1 MLAVLL
7 VSISLALAA
16 FGAGATPAPAGS
28 AGPPALSV
36 SGNRLVDANGN
47 TVRLLGVN
55 RVSPEYACTFGEI
68 GSGPEPGFPGY
79 NPLTPADAATI
90 AAWHPTAVRVPLN
103 EDCWLG
109 QNGMPTQGLGAG
121 TYREAIVRYVG
132 YLHAQGLYA
141 ILDLHWSNP
150 LNLPS
155 GEGLHPMPDQQ
166 APAFWKSVA
175 EAFAGDGA
183 VVFDAFNEP
192 YDPATHGDPSHPVS
206 WNCWRDGGCS
216 VPAAPDTQPPNPGQT
231 YTAAGMQQIVS
242 AIRSTGSRQPI
253 MLGGLEYANDL
264 SGWLAHEPTDPAG
277 ALVASFHNYTGQE
290 CDDEACW
297 SKTIAPV
304 AAAVPV
310 VTGEFGETDCPPSG
324 TDPSNFDNT
333 YMRWAD
339 THGVGYLGW
348 GWVIPD
354 PPRTC
359 ATPYLIS
366 DYIKGTPVDPNGVA
380 LHDHLAQLWAAS
392 QATPAGPGAVAPA
405 PASAGAGSSQESRR
419 LTVALAGFLRRAGKP
434 PSAAELLRAGGWKA
448 KFAAPGAGLFVA
460 RWERRGGKPIA
471 RARRQ
476 FKRASTATIWLRLT
490 QTGRRALA
498 RHPHLSAQLDVSFL
512 SSTGT
517 SEVSSAR
524 VSPAPRQVQLTSGS
538 EVLLRSFPNPGQRR
552 QGQLRSRCRE

>member
-1 MLAVLL
+1 MLGVLL

-16 FGAGATPAPAGS
+16 FGADAAPAPAEPGS
-28 AGPPALSV
+28 PPALSV

-68 GSGPEPGFPGY
+68 GSGPEAGFPGY
-79 NPLTPADAATI
+79 NPLTPADAAAI

-109 QNGMPTQGLGAG
+109 QNGMPTQGLSAA
-121 TYREAIVRYVG
+121 TYREAIVAYVG
-132 YLHAQGLYA
+132 YLHARGLYA

-206 WNCWRDGGCS
+206 WSCWRDGGCQ

-231 YTAAGMQQIVS
+231 YTATGMQQIVS

-277 ALVASFHNYTGQE
+277 ALLASFHNYSGQE

-297 SKTIAPV
+297 NGTVAPV

-310 VTGEFGETDCPPSG
+310 LTGEFGETDCPPSG

-333 YMRWAD
+333 FMRWAD
-339 THGVGYLGW
+339 AHGVGYLGW

-366 DYIKGTPVDPNGVA
+366 NYDGTPVDPNGVA
-380 LHDHLAQLWAAS
+380 LHDHLAQLWAA
-392 QATPAGPGAVAPA
+392 AHA
-405 PASAGAGSSQESRR
+405 AGAGSGAATSAP
-419 LTVALAGFLRRAGKP
+419 TVATPGARSSRSSRKIATALAAFLRRAGEP
-434 PSAAELLRAGGWKA
+434 PSAAKLLRANGWRA
-448 KFAAPGAGLFVA
+448 KFAAPSGGLFLA
-460 RWERRGGKPIA
+460 RWQLRSGKALARGGRGFGAP
-471 RARRQ
+471 
-476 FKRASTATIWLRLT
+476 STATIWLRLT
-490 QTGRRALA
+490 PAGRRALA
-498 RHPHLSAQLDVSFL
+498 RHPHLSARLVASFL
-512 SSTGT
+512 PRSGAA
-517 SEVSSAR
+517 EVRRAR
-524 VSPAPRQVQLTSGS
+524 ISPAP
-538 EVLLRSFPNPGQRR
+538 
-552 QGQLRSRCRE
+552 